1 MFDNT
6 SIVLKYDHSWIII
19 ISINMFIVGISNYC
33 QKEGK
38 KIILYSNYF
47 YKLIIEMIVN
57 KKYHYIKI
65 CSV

>member
-1 MFDNT
+1 
-6 SIVLKYDHSWIII
+6 
-19 ISINMFIVGISNYC
+19 MFIVGISNYC

-38 KIILYSNYF
+38 KIILYSNYI
-47 YKLIIEMIVN
+47 YKLIIVMIVN